1 MVSTRAHPTPYSMA
15 VQARSTRKVN
25 PSIPANDGTCHFFRL
40 SGELRNGI
48 YAYVLTEPEGLL
60 YLEKIDR
67 STKLVANSEA
77 NLALMDAQDVEDD
90 VRAAKRR
97 KIGKNQMASTKKSA
111 KKPVVDA
118 NKLQY
123 VNWQLRHET
132 RALGLQYN
140 DLLFVGSPNGTATE
154 RLSTFLRHCSDRNQ
168 TQIRQI
174 TLRDDFLDL
183 SGSHRYT
190 LNPYAF
196 SHVAAFCRANPKRR
210 VNMRIPWVYIPDE
223 VCGGLLFM
231 FVYVLQVMVGARN
244 NYEFLQ
250 CISNQPLIQDYFHAW
265 VTGCGITQQLRFF
278 FAPVPENVRFF
289 PREEVFDEEE
299 FQTSLLRLHDWP
311 GFVQTIPGG
320 LDAWVKKTKELYA
333 DGF

>member
-1 MVSTRAHPTPYSMA
+1 MA

-40 SGELRNGI
+40 S
-48 YAYVLTEPEGLL
+48 EGLL

-231 FVYVLQVMVGARN
+231 FVYVLQVM
-244 NYEFLQ
+244 
-250 CISNQPLIQDYFHAW
+250 DYFHAW